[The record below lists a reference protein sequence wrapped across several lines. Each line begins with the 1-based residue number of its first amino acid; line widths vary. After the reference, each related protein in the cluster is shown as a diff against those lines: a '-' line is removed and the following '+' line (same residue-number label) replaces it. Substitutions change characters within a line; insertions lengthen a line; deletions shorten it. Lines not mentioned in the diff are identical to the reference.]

1 MIPSA
6 ITKNY
11 LRCLSFVLIS
21 KEYGAMIF
29 DTGSPFKPEIL
40 LENLKNSFDLDPED
54 IKWVFITHF
63 HPDHIG
69 SNNLFKRAKF
79 VFPKRDLEFGS
90 EVAEVVF
97 SGKKL
102 LSFLHS
108 RCPGYIGN
116 FGEVGERNTIYY
128 VKSFWSKERLGLN
141 LTYGFIEDDVE
152 IPPFIE
158 PIESFGHTH
167 FSYSYKIN
175 LNNQNYFITG
185 DAVSNRLAIK
195 SEIGDNISEPHM
207 DLEKYFSSINYFK
220 NQNGIIVPGHD
231 KPFNISDRSAIRTNV
246 FNI

>member
-1 MIPSA
+1 MGQLARSPTAADPSVGA
-6 ITKNY
+6 HP
-11 LRCLSFVLIS
+11 LFVEPCDAFGIAGWDLV
-21 KEYGAMIF
+21 
-29 DTGSPFKPEIL
+29 DRDSPCG
-40 LENLKNSFDLDPED
+40 DPD
-54 IKWVFITHF
+54 W
-63 HPDHIG
+63 
-69 SNNLFKRAKF
+69 
-79 VFPKRDLEFGS
+79 
-90 EVAEVVF
+90 VAE
-97 SGKKL
+97 GD
-102 LSFLHS
+102 
-108 RCPGYIGN
+108 G